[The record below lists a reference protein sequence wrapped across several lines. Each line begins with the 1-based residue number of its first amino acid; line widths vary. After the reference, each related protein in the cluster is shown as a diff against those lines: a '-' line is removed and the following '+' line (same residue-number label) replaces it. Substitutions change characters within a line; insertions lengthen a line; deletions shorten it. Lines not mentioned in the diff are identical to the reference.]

1 LRKNYCGGEEAEML
15 REVHARN
22 FLLFKDVSVEFHPGL
37 NVITGETGTGKSMF
51 IGLLR
56 SLFGDYRAK
65 DIIGPFERKF
75 WIEALFDTNPA
86 LDEKLEETDIP
97 VDEHMVVKVSGTSE
111 RYTARINGSV
121 VSTKT
126 LKAFLPGVFE
136 IHSQNAFQK
145 LRERAYHTE
154 LIDLY
159 AGEEIQDVLAEYRE
173 LYQQYKK
180 LLKLQK
186 ELPGNSSE
194 MLRNL
199 DFLRFQIEEIEN
211 TGIRDNEDEE
221 ISKELRV
228 FSNYDLIRKRL
239 NEVLTILEGTPE
251 MPNVIDRIGEI
262 GSALREVSGLD
273 AVAAQWVEST
283 DIAQETLSGING
295 EIYSYLE
302 DFEFD
307 EERMKELEERMKVL
321 ETLKRKYGPSL
332 GDVLDNLKRFR
343 EERDEID
350 SKLEMAESLD
360 EDLERVEARLKELDQ
375 TLFSIREKTA
385 KRVEEDVMTQLK
397 ELKMEKV
404 QFSDRNWKE
413 GDYQYSGRTFLE
425 FTASTNPGLPYLPI
439 ARIASGGEM
448 SRIFLSLEMVLQSA
462 TGNRNKNAKFGASV
476 VFDEIDAGVG
486 PRLGDLIGKKLL
498 KLSKTGM
505 QTFVITHLPQVAA
518 QADRHFKVGK
528 FTDRDNTVSTIE
540 PLEKKA
546 SEKELF
552 EMYGKLPE
560 SI

>member
-1 LRKNYCGGEEAEML
+1 ML

-22 FLLFKDVSVEFHPGL
+22 FLLFKDVSVEFHPGF

-65 DIIGPFERKF
+65 DIIGPFEEKF
-75 WIEALFDTNPA
+75 WIEALFDTNPP
-86 LDEKLEETDIP
+86 LDEKLEDTDIP

-126 LKAFLPGVFE
+126 LKAFLPEVFE

-145 LRERAYHTE
+145 LRERPYHTV

-173 LYQQYKK
+173 VYQQYKK
-180 LLKLQK
+180 LLKLQR

-199 DFLRFQIEEIEN
+199 DFLKFQIEEIEN
-211 TGIRDNEDEE
+211 AGILNNEDKE
-221 ISKELRV
+221 ISDELRV
-228 FSNYDLIRKRL
+228 FTNYDYIRKKL
-239 NEVLTILEGTPE
+239 NEVLTILEGTSE

-262 GSALREVSGLD
+262 GSALKEVSELD
-273 AVAAQWVEST
+273 AIAADWVESAN
-283 DIAQETLSGING
+283 IAQETLSSING

-307 EERMKELEERMKVL
+307 EERMSELEERMKVL

-332 GDVLDNLKRFR
+332 DEVLNNLNRFQQ
-343 EERDEID
+343 ERDEIN
-350 SKLEMAESLD
+350 SKLEMAENLD
-360 EDLERVEARLKELDQ
+360 EDLEKIRYRLKELDQ
-375 TLFSIREKTA
+375 TLFSLREKTA
-385 KRVEEDVMTQLK
+385 KKVEEDVMTQLK

-404 QFSDRNWKE
+404 QFSDRSWIE
-413 GDYQYSGRTFLE
+413 EDYQYSGRTFLE
-425 FTASTNPGLPYLPI
+425 FTASTNPGLPFLPI

-448 SRIFLSLEMVLQSA
+448 SRIFLSLEMVLQTAASHK
-462 TGNRNKNAKFGASV
+462 TKEENTVSSV

-528 FTDRDNTVSTIE
+528 STDGDNTVSTIE
-540 PLEKKA
+540 KLEKQA
-546 SEKELF
+546 SEKELL
-552 EMYGKLPE
+552 EMYGKLPQ